1 MKSTA
6 RILNITEK
14 FGGDEKQKLYQ
25 ELKELRREV
34 KAELLYHVRYGINK
48 AERAYYQ
55 EIKPGHK
62 NNNKPSR
69 TLNSVLGPFGD
80 NC

>member
-6 RILNITEK
+6 RILQITEK
-14 FGGDEKQKLYQ
+14 YGGDDKRPIHH
-25 ELKELRREV
+25 ELIELRREI

-62 NNNKPSR
+62 INHKPSR
-69 TLNSVLGPFGD
+69 TLNSALGPFGD

>member
-14 FGGDEKQKLYQ
+14 FGGDEKQKLYR
-25 ELKELRREV
+25 ELKELRHEV

-62 NNNKPSR
+62 NNKPSR